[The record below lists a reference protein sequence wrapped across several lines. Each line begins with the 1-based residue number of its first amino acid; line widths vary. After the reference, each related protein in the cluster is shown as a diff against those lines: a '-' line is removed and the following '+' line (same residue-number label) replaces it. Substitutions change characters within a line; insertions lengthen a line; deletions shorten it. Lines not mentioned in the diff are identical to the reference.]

1 MKLYVGNLPYSLDNN
16 GLREIFESKGITV
29 DNASVIEDK
38 MSGQS
43 RGFGFVETPDG
54 EQAIQALSGFQ
65 VNGRGL
71 VVNEARPMAE
81 RSGGGG
87 GERRGGGGNR
97 FGGKGGGGGGGRR
110 DRY

>member
-1 MKLYVGNLPYSLDNN
+1 MKLYVGNLPYSVDGN

-29 DNASVIEDK
+29 DNASVIEDR

-54 EQAIQALSGFQ
+54 EQAISALSGFM

-87 GERRGGGGNR
+87 GGERRGGGK
-97 FGGKGGGGGGGRR
+97 FGGRGGR